1 VGLNTHADLFG
12 GPLTHSDED
21 GITVVATGVSGI
33 LPEQF
38 IRAFLRDGVIL
49 AASAFEPAQVQPA
62 SLDLRLGN
70 VAYRVRASF
79 LPGIEAKVLDRLHQM
94 DAYKIDLSNSQV
106 LEFGQVYVIPLQE
119 SLALPGQIQGF
130 ANPKSTTGRLDILTR
145 LVTDYGTTFDQ
156 TIRGYKGPL
165 YLEVAPKTFSIVVRP
180 GTSLNQIRFQRNSN
194 VTLSPSILRVR
205 YFGDE
210 LVLPH
215 NPNERLDN
223 NLVPVTIDLQGDSD
237 TKIIGYRAKKHTDRI
252 DLQKVEYYDAEDY
265 WEPIFR
271 RKDLTL
277 MLDPG
282 DFYILA
288 THEEVRVRPD
298 TAAEMV
304 PYHTRSGEY
313 RVHYAGFFDP
323 GFGWDRSA
331 GGSKAV
337 LEVRSHGVPFMLE
350 HRQIVGWLRYDNMAA
365 PPDHVYGAGIGSS
378 YHSQGL
384 ALARQFKPY
393 LLARSP

>member
-1 VGLNTHADLFG
+1 LTYSDNNEIKVVGSGF
-12 GPLTHSDED
+12 
-21 GITVVATGVSGI
+21 SGI
-33 LPEQF
+33 LPGQF
-38 IRAFLRDGVIL
+38 IRAFLQDGVIL
-49 AASAFEPAQVQPA
+49 AANAFQPVQVQPA
-62 SLDLRLGN
+62 SLDLRLGT

-79 LPGIEAKVLDRLHQM
+79 LPGMGAKVLDRLHDM
-94 DAYKIDLSNSQV
+94 DAYKLELSKSQV

-119 SLALPGQIQGF
+119 SLALPGQIQAF

-165 YLEVAPKTFSIVVRP
+165 YVEVAPKTFSIVVRP

-194 VTLSPSILRVR
+194 VGLSSSILKVR

-210 LVLPH
+210 LVIPY
-215 NPNERLDN
+215 NRNERLDN
-223 NLVPVTIDLQGDSD
+223 NLVPVTIDLQGDQT
-237 TKIIGYRAKKHTDRI
+237 TKVIGYRAKKHTDRI
-252 DLQKVEYYDAEDY
+252 DLEKVSYYDPEDY

-288 THEEVRVRPD
+288 THEQVRVPPD

-304 PYHTRSGEY
+304 PYHMRSGEY

-350 HRQIVGWLRYDNMAA
+350 HRQIIGWLRYDNMAA
-365 PPDHVYGAGIGSS
+365 PPDHVYGAEIGSS

>member
-1 VGLNTHADLFG
+1 L
-12 GPLTHSDED
+12 
-21 GITVVATGVSGI
+21 
-33 LPEQF
+33 
-38 IRAFLRDGVIL
+38 
-49 AASAFEPAQVQPA
+49 
-62 SLDLRLGN
+62 
-70 VAYRVRASF
+70 
-79 LPGIEAKVLDRLHQM
+79 

-106 LEFGQVYVIPLQE
+106 LESGQVYVIPLLE
-119 SLALPGQIQGF
+119 SLDLPGQVQVF

-145 LVTDYGTTFDQ
+145 LVTDNGTTFDQ
-156 TIRGYKGPL
+156 TVRGYKGPL
-165 YLEVAPKTFSIVVRP
+165 YVEVAPKTFSIVVRP

-223 NLVPVTIDLQGDSD
+223 NLVPVSVDLRGDSH

-252 DLQKVEYYDAEDY
+252 DLEKVSYYDAEDY

-288 THEEVRVRPD
+288 TFEEVRVPPN

-323 GFGWDRSA
+323 GFGWDRSE
-331 GGSKAV
+331 GGSRAV

-365 PPDHVYGAGIGSS
+365 RPKHVYGPGIGSS
-378 YHSQGL
+378 YQHQGL

-393 LLARSP
+393 SLARSL

>member
-1 VGLNTHADLFG
+1 LSTGSDLFG
-12 GPLTHSDED
+12 GPLTHSGKD
-21 GITVVATGVSGI
+21 GIAVASAGVGGI
-33 LPEQF
+33 LPEQL

-49 AASAFEPAQVQPA
+49 AASPFEPAQVQPA
-62 SLDLRLGN
+62 SLDLRLGS

-79 LPGIEAKVLDRLHQM
+79 LPGIKAKVLDRLHDM

-145 LVTDYGTTFDQ
+145 VVTDYGTTFDQ
-156 TIRGYKGPL
+156 TVRGYKGPL
-165 YLEVAPKTFSIVVRP
+165 YVEVAPKTFSIVVRP

-194 VTLSPSILRVR
+194 VALPSSILRVR
-205 YFGDE
+205 YFADE

-215 NPNERLDN
+215 NPNERLEN
-223 NLVPVTIDLQGDSD
+223 NLVPVTIDLRGDSGANV
-237 TKIIGYRAKKHTDRI
+237 IGYRAKKHTDRI
-252 DLQKVEYYDAEDY
+252 DLEKLAYYDAEDY
-265 WEPIFR
+265 WEPIFP

-288 THEEVRVRPD
+288 TYEEVRVPPN

-304 PYHTRSGEY
+304 PYHMQSGEY

-337 LEVRSHGVPFMLE
+337 LEVRSHWVPFMLE
-350 HRQIVGWLRYDNMAA
+350 HRQIVGWIRYDKLVA
-365 PPDHVYGAGIGSS
+365 PPEHVYGAGIGSS
-378 YHSQGL
+378 YQSQGL

-393 LLARSP
+393 LLPRGS